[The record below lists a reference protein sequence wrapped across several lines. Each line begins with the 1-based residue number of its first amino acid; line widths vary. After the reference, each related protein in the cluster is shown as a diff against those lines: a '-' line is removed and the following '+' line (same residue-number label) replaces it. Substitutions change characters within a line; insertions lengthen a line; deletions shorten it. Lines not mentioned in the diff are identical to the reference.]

1 MQYAEVLQQQIWAT
15 PTSLLAFL
23 RENFFLR
30 RAPVIQSPDCRGS
43 CAYRCFEA
51 FTMPQ
56 TTLHCL
62 FSHRLCLTLN
72 WSLGDSACS
81 ASHTLLLGSVL
92 TFIHNTLRGSTVK
105 GKELGSMQTLLC
117 FTFMG
122 FLPIRL
128 SKSCI
133 SQWLWSVKCLETHRG
148 LWRSKNFIEELAQF
162 NSTLGFTFLTCMN
175 GHL

>member
-1 MQYAEVLQQQIWAT
+1 MSVFCCTTCLLVLVNVLLMQYAEVLQQQIWAT

-56 TTLHCL
+56 TILHCL

-72 WSLGDSACS
+72 WSLGGTVPALHLTLCCS
-81 ASHTLLLGSVL
+81 ALCSHSYTIHCMGVL
-92 TFIHNTLRGSTVK
+92 WKVRSSAACRHSCVSPLWAFYPFGCQK
-105 GKELGSMQTLLC
+105 AA
-117 FTFMG
+117 
-122 FLPIRL
+122 FLNGYEV
-128 SKSCI
+128 
-133 SQWLWSVKCLETHRG
+133 WSVWKHTEGSGEVKIL
-148 LWRSKNFIEELAQF
+148 
-162 NSTLGFTFLTCMN
+162 
-175 GHL
+175 